1 MVSSQFAAT
10 EWTLRGTGATD
21 PSDCE
26 WQTDVSNQEQ
36 SIDHAKNESV
46 MTSTVR
52 EKIRRGDMVVG
63 TWVSIPDVAVVEILA
78 QAGFDYLLIDGEHA
92 PIDPSRLAPLVIA
105 AERRQCPVI
114 YRVRINS
121 ADLIKMALDVGVS
134 GIMVPMVETPEE
146 AAAAVT
152 AAKYPPDGRR
162 GIGPWRASNYYRDFS
177 SYLSRANEETA
188 VILQIESAGAVE
200 RAPRIAAVPGVDAL
214 FVGPADLSGSLGVTV
229 GQLDQRLIESL
240 NRVLAAGKSANCCIG
255 IDAASNQRLEKFAA
269 MGFRL
274 FSFGVDTDYL
284 AAGSQACAEFARRV
298 AGAKKTS

>member
-1 MVSSQFAAT
+1 MT
-10 EWTLRGTGATD
+10 TTL
-21 PSDCE
+21 
-26 WQTDVSNQEQ
+26 
-36 SIDHAKNESV
+36 
-46 MTSTVR
+46 R
-52 EKIRRGDMVVG
+52 EKILGGQMVVG

-105 AERRQCPVI
+105 AERRQCPVV

-121 ADLIKMALDVGVS
+121 ADLVKMALDVGVS
-134 GIMVPMVETPEE
+134 GIMVPMVETPED
-146 AAAAVT
+146 AAAAVA

-162 GIGPWRASNYYRDFS
+162 GIGPWRASNYYRDFT
-177 SYLSRANEETA
+177 SYLGRANEETA

-200 RAPRIAAVPGVDAL
+200 RAARIAGVAGVDAL
-214 FVGPADLSGSLGVTV
+214 FVGPADLSGSLGVKV
-229 GQLDQRLIESL
+229 GQLDPRLVDSL
-240 NRVLAAGKSANCCIG
+240 TRVVEAGRSAGRCVG
-255 IDAASNQRLEKFAA
+255 IDAASNERLESFAG

-298 AGAKKTS
+298 AEAKASSPNN